1 MRLFYLFYE
10 NGVFIW
16 DLVILYES
24 LSWNTSSSSISGILS
39 DNFFWFYHCCVIIYF
54 VLFSLS
60 SLLLL
65 FLFFIAVT
73 CYLSSSVS
81 SISYFRSLL
90 FSHFLLTISH
100 HFLWFCSCF
109 SILISCIFV
118 VFIHSSSFFY
128 NMFGFICSFLYVF
141 LCCRRWCF
149 RYDHFYMIFLV
160 RYFKWC
166 VFGLFTVTRYFFL
179 YFALVLFLVYLCS
192 NLTQIYI
199 EKFSCFVLVLKLQPS
214 SEDVSPFRC
223 QMSENFSL

>member
-166 VFGLFTVTRYFFL
+166 VFGLFTVTRYFFFIFRFGFVSCIL
-179 YFALVLFLVYLCS
+179 MFKLDPDIYRKVLLLCS
-192 NLTQIYI
+192 CSKIATI
-199 EKFSCFVLVLKLQPS
+199 
-214 SEDVSPFRC
+214 FRGRFTV
-223 QMSENFSL
+223 QMSNVGKL